1 MSVPPD
7 KHVLRQSAL
16 EHRRQLPSQ
25 TIVTAGRAIHERLR
39 QWTGW
44 GAAKKIHT
52 YVDALPGEV
61 PTRELIAHALS
72 MDRQIVIPVV
82 DTDRQLRHHLLTDL
96 DELCRGPMNLWQP
109 RHPLW
114 VEDLSDLDVILVPAA
129 VFDMRGHRIGLGGGY
144 YDRLLA
150 DLPASTQRVGLIYD
164 AWLHER
170 VPSEAHDQPVDLII
184 TERSSYPVTEHIPTE
199 SS

>member
-1 MSVPPD
+1 MSAHTD

-25 TIVTAGRAIHERLR
+25 TVVTAGRAIHEHLW
-39 QWTGW
+39 QWSGW
-44 GAAKKIHT
+44 GTAKRIHT

-72 MDRQIVIPVV
+72 TDRQVVIPVV
-82 DTDRQLRHHLLTDL
+82 GTDRTLRHRLLTDL
-96 DELCRGPMNLWQP
+96 DDLRPGPMKLWQP
-109 RHPLW
+109 HTPCW
-114 VEDLSDLDVILVPAA
+114 VDDLSDLDVILVPAT
-129 VFDMRGHRIGLGGGY
+129 VFDLRGHRIGMGGGY

-150 DLPASTQRVGLIYD
+150 DLPAATQRVGLIYD

-170 VPSEAHDQPVDLII
+170 VPSQAHDQPVDLII
-184 TERSSYPVTEHIPTE
+184 TECSSYPVTDHIATE